1 VTDRAD
7 VRTQLEAALAPG
19 YSIVRELGGGG
30 MSCVFLATE
39 TALDREVVIKVL
51 PPELAHA
58 VSADRFRQEIRH
70 AARLSHPHIVPLLS
84 AGQAGNLLYYT
95 MPFVEGESLRSR
107 LARSGELATR
117 EAVRLLREVADA
129 LAYAHTHGLVHRDI
143 KPDNV
148 LLSSGHAVVT
158 DFGVAKALSASAT
171 GGDGGLTSL
180 GVALGTPAYM
190 APEQAAAEPT
200 TDNGADLYAWGCL
213 ASIPLGYATVSQV
226 LAKLETARAA
236 ERRGQ
241 RDRAVED
248 YRFVLNVWR
257 HADPELRPHVDEARA
272 ALARLSGEG
281 A

>member
-1 VTDRAD
+1 LSDRSD
-7 VRTQLEAALAPG
+7 IRTQLETALAPG
-19 YSIVRELGGGG
+19 YSIGRELGGGG
-30 MSCVFLATE
+30 MSRVYLANE
-39 TALDREVVIKVL
+39 TALDREVVVKVL

-58 VSADRFRQEIRH
+58 VSAERFRQEIRH
-70 AARLSHPHIVPLLS
+70 AARLSHPHIVQLLS
-84 AGQAGNLLYYT
+84 AGQAGDLLYYT
-95 MPFVEGESLRSR
+95 MPFVEGESLRTR
-107 LARSGELATR
+107 LARSGELPTR

-148 LLSSGHAVVT
+148 MLSSGHAVVT

-180 GVALGTPAYM
+180 GIALGTPAYM

-257 HADPELRPHVDEARA
+257 HADPELRPHADEARA

>member
-1 VTDRAD
+1 MSDRSD
-7 VRTQLEAALAPG
+7 IRTQLETALAPG
-19 YSIVRELGGGG
+19 YSIGRELGGGG
-30 MSCVFLATE
+30 MSRVYLANE
-39 TALDREVVIKVL
+39 TALDREVVAKVL

-58 VSADRFRQEIRH
+58 VSAERFRQEIRH
-70 AARLSHPHIVPLLS
+70 AARLSHPHIVQLLS
-84 AGQAGNLLYYT
+84 AGQAGDLLYYT
-95 MPFVEGESLRSR
+95 MPFVEGESLRTR
-107 LARSGELATR
+107 LARSGELPTR

-148 LLSSGHAVVT
+148 MLSSGHAVVT

>member
-1 VTDRAD
+1 MSDRSD
-7 VRTQLEAALAPG
+7 IRTQLETALAPG
-19 YSIVRELGGGG
+19 YSIGRELGGGCRACTWRTRPRSIARSSSRCSRPSWLTRSAPSG
-30 MSCVFLATE
+30 SARRSGTPHDSPTRTSCSFYRP
-39 TALDREVVIKVL
+39 DRPVICCTPCRSWRAK
-51 PPELAHA
+51 
-58 VSADRFRQEIRH
+58 
-70 AARLSHPHIVPLLS
+70 
-84 AGQAGNLLYYT
+84 
-95 MPFVEGESLRSR
+95 SLRTR
-107 LARSGELATR
+107 LARSGELPTR

-148 LLSSGHAVVT
+148 MLSSGHAVVT

>member
-1 VTDRAD
+1 MSRVY
-7 VRTQLEAALAPG
+7 LAN
-19 YSIVRELGGGG
+19 
-30 MSCVFLATE
+30 E
-39 TALDREVVIKVL
+39 TALDREVVVKVL

-58 VSADRFRQEIRH
+58 VSAERFRQEIRH
-70 AARLSHPHIVPLLS
+70 AARLSHPHIVQLLS
-84 AGQAGNLLYYT
+84 AGQAGDLLYYT
-95 MPFVEGESLRSR
+95 MPFVEGESLRTR
-107 LARSGELATR
+107 LARSGELPTR

-148 LLSSGHAVVT
+148 MLSSGHAVVT
-158 DFGVAKALSASAT
+158 DFDVAKALSASAT

>member
-1 VTDRAD
+1 MSGQTELR
-7 VRTQLEAALAPG
+7 VRLEGALASS

-39 TALDREVVIKVL
+39 TALDREVVVKVL

-58 VSADRFRQEIRH
+58 VSAERFRQEIRH
-70 AARLSHPHIVPLLS
+70 AARLSHPHIVQLLS
-84 AGQAGNLLYYT
+84 AGQAGDLLYYT
-95 MPFVEGESLRSR
+95 MPFVEGESLRTR
-107 LARSGELATR
+107 LARSGELPTR

-148 LLSSGHAVVT
+148 MLSSGHAVVT

-257 HADPELRPHVDEARA
+257 HADPELRPYLDEARA

>member
-1 VTDRAD
+1 MSDRSD
-7 VRTQLEAALAPG
+7 IRTQLETALAPG
-19 YSIVRELGGGG
+19 YSIGRELGGGG
-30 MSCVFLATE
+30 MSRVYLANE
-39 TALDREVVIKVL
+39 TALDREVVVKVL

-58 VSADRFRQEIRH
+58 VSAERFRQEIRH
-70 AARLSHPHIVPLLS
+70 AARLSHPHIVQLLS
-84 AGQAGNLLYYT
+84 AGQAGDLLYYT
-95 MPFVEGESLRSR
+95 MPFVEGESLRTR
-107 LARSGELATR
+107 LARSGELPIR

-129 LAYAHTHGLVHRDI
+129 LAYAHTHGLVYRDI

-148 LLSSGHAVVT
+148 MLSSGHAVVT

-180 GVALGTPAYM
+180 GVALGTPAYL